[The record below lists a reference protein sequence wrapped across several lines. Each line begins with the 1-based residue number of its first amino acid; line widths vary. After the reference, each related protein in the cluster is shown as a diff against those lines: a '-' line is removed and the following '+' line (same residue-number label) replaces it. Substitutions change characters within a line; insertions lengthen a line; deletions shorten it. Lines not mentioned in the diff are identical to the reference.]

1 MFEGIEKK
9 FEVLVPGDHP
19 SLRALGPGVWTRVVT
34 EAGATVLSTISNDRC
49 DAHLLSE
56 SSLFVYDRRVIM
68 ITCGRTSLVSAVRE
82 VARHLDPSRVLSFI
96 YERKNEN
103 FPHLQPTT
111 FQEDVEVLSDIFT
124 GRDLCFGDP
133 DRHHLSLFH
142 LNREFA
148 PEESDS
154 TVEVLMYGLDARVKN
169 IFTGHDNVSGDR
181 DAARADILGLLP
193 GFKTDDYFFD
203 PHGYSMN
210 AIRGG
215 DYFTVH
221 VTPEDP
227 GSYASFETNAHLPF
241 AEQAELVG
249 RIIRL
254 FRPER
259 FDLARF
265 QSTNGPLA
273 DDLGYEVATDETR
286 KLECGY
292 RLRFS
297 HFLRSDPALSPEPR

>member
-9 FEVLVPGDHP
+9 FEILLSRDHP
-19 SLRALGPGVWTRVVT
+19 SLRALGLPFWTRVVE
-34 EAGATVLSTISNDRC
+34 EAGATLLSTVSNERC

-56 SSLFVYDRRVIM
+56 SSLFVYDRRAIM
-68 ITCGRTSLVSAVRE
+68 ITCGRTSLARAVE
-82 VARHLDPSRVLSFI
+82 ALARGIDVTRVLSFI

-111 FQEDVEVLSDIFT
+111 FQDDVQVLSGIFA
-124 GRDLCFGDP
+124 GCDLCFGDP
-133 DRHHLSLFH
+133 ESHHLSLFH
-142 LNREFA
+142 LNRDFT
-148 PEESDS
+148 PEESDT
-154 TVEVLMYGLDARVKN
+154 TVEVLMYGLDSRVKN
-169 IFTGHDNVSGDR
+169 IFTGHDNTSGDR
-181 DAARADILGLLP
+181 DQARSEILALLP
-193 GFKTDDYFFD
+193 GFRTDDYFFD

-210 AIRGG
+210 AIRSE

-227 GSYASFETNAHLPF
+227 GSYASFETNIHLPVD
-241 AEQAELVG
+241 EQVALVR

-265 QSTNGPLA
+265 QSTNGRLT
-273 DDLGYEVATDETR
+273 DGLGYHLETDETR

-297 HFLRSDPALSPEPR
+297 HFLRTDSTLSREPR

>member
-1 MFEGIEKK
+1 
-9 FEVLVPGDHP
+9 
-19 SLRALGPGVWTRVVT
+19 VVAQ
-34 EAGATVLSTISNDRC
+34 AGATVLSTISNDRC

-56 SSLFVYDRRVIM
+56 SSLFVYDRRAIM

-82 VARHLDPSRVLSFI
+82 VARHLDPSRILSFI

-111 FQEDVEVLSDIFT
+111 FREDVEMLSDIFT
-124 GRDLCFGDP
+124 GRHLCFGNP
-133 DRHHLSLFH
+133 DSHHLSLFH
-142 LNREFA
+142 LNRNFT
-148 PEESDS
+148 PEESDT
-154 TVEVLMYGLDARVKN
+154 TVEVLMYGLDARVRN

-181 DAARADILGLLP
+181 DAARVDILGLLP
-193 GFKTDDYFFD
+193 GFETDDYFFD

-210 AIRGG
+210 AIRGA

-221 VTPEDP
+221 VTPEEP
-227 GSYASFETNAHLPF
+227 GSYASFETNVHLSSP
-241 AEQAELVG
+241 EQTALLQ

-265 QSTNGPLA
+265 QSTNGLLT
-273 DDLGYEVATDETR
+273 DDLGYHVETDETR

-297 HFLRSDPALSPEPR
+297 HFLRAGSALSPEPR